1 MEEQGFTTIQT
12 QTENR
17 IFYISLNRP
26 EKRNA
31 LNSDMISELKEVLKE
46 VDKSDNEAKV
56 IILRGN
62 GKAFSAGADL
72 ESLQKLQNYSYSDNL
87 QDSNHLKELFQ
98 LIYYH
103 SKPIIAQVEGH
114 AIAGGCGLATVCDFI
129 FSVPEAKFGYTEV
142 KIGFIPAIVMV
153 FLLRKIGETKARE
166 LLLTGT
172 LKKAAEMSD
181 VGLINQI
188 CEPEAI
194 AEEVKSFATQIA
206 DNTSAQAVALT
217 KEMIAEIQSMHV
229 KDAIN
234 YAAENNA
241 KARSFEDCQKGIEAF
256 LNKEELKW

>member
-1 MEEQGFTTIQT
+1 MEEKGFTTIQT
-12 QTENR
+12 QIEHR
-17 IFYISLNRP
+17 ILYITLNRP

-31 LNSDMISELKEVLKE
+31 LNSDMIGELKNVLKE
-46 VDKSDNEAKV
+46 ADKSNNEAKV
-56 IILRGN
+56 IVLRGN

-72 ESLQKLQNYSYSDNL
+72 ESLQKLQTFSYSDNL

-103 SKPIIAQVEGH
+103 SKPVIAQVEGH

-142 KIGFIPAIVMV
+142 KIGFVPAIVMV
-153 FLLRKIGETKARE
+153 FLLRKVGETKARE

-172 LKKAAEMSD
+172 LKKGTEMKEI
-181 VGLINQI
+181 GLVNQVS
-188 CEPEAI
+188 EPESI
-194 AEEVKSFATQIA
+194 AEEVKNFATQIA
-206 DNTSAQAVALT
+206 EDTSSEAVALT
-217 KEMIAEIQSMHV
+217 REMIAEIQSMHV

-241 KARSFEDCQKGIEAF
+241 RARSFEDCQKGIEAF
-256 LNKEELKW
+256 LNKEALKW